1 MDAGEH
7 SPYNA
12 GAMQRERKL
21 GKGLGQLMSGGPK
34 SPTPTPPPQTASP
47 NPSPQA
53 PPQPAPAA
61 PVVAETPGSRKVR
74 KVPIARI
81 AVNPWQPRVDFA
93 TEELEELI
101 ASIREQGLIQP
112 ITVRERSGGFQ
123 LVAGE
128 RRLRACRELG
138 WTEIDALTIE
148 ATDQQMLEWA
158 IIENLQRASLNPVE
172 TAQSFRRLI
181 DEFSLTQDE
190 ASRRL
195 GQSRAH
201 VANTLRLLE
210 LPADLL
216 GHVSRGTI
224 APGAGRALLGLSDHA
239 KQRQLAD
246 RIVKDQLS
254 VRQVEDLV
262 RALKKVAPAKT
273 AEEASGT
280 PDPNRDAA
288 AQDLQDALGTKVKI
302 VGSGARGTIRIE
314 YHSQRQLR
322 ELYDRLL
329 KASPINKGREQDD

>member
-1 MDAGEH
+1 
-7 SPYNA
+7 
-12 GAMQRERKL
+12 MQRERKL

-34 SPTPTPPPQTASP
+34 SPTPPPQTAPTGLSAETP
-47 NPSPQA
+47 P
-53 PPQPAPAA
+53 PPQPAPVVPGREDA
-61 PVVAETPGSRKVR
+61 PGGRRVR
-74 KVPIARI
+74 KIPIARI
-81 AVNPWQPRVDFA
+81 AVNPWQPRVDFP

-112 ITVRERSGGFQ
+112 ITVRERTGGFQ

-181 DEFSLTQDE
+181 DEFALTQDE

-239 KQRQLAD
+239 KQRQLAE

-262 RALKKVAPAKT
+262 RALKKATPART
-273 AEEASGT
+273 AEEAPVGS
-280 PDPNRDAA
+280 DPNRDAA
-288 AQDLQDALGTKVKI
+288 AQELQDALGTKVKI

-329 KASPINKGREQDD
+329 KASPINKGRDQDD

>member
-34 SPTPTPPPQTASP
+34 GATPPPQTP
-47 NPSPQA
+47 PPSVPTLATA
-53 PPQPAPAA
+53 PTPAA
-61 PVVAETPGSRKVR
+61 APTSESGRKVR
-74 KVPIARI
+74 RIPIARI
-81 AVNPWQPRVDFA
+81 AVNPWQPRVEFA

-101 ASIREQGLIQP
+101 ASIREQGLLQP
-112 ITVRERSGGFQ
+112 ITVRERTGGYQ

-138 WTEIDALTIE
+138 WTEIDALLID

-172 TAQSFRRLI
+172 TAQSFKRLI

-224 APGAGRALLGLSDHA
+224 SPGAGRALLGLSDHA

-246 RIVKDQLS
+246 RVVKEQLS

-262 RALKKVAPAKT
+262 RAIKKIASTST
-273 AEEASGT
+273 ATGASKEA
-280 PDPNRDAA
+280 DPNIEAA
-288 AQDLQDALGTKVKI
+288 AQELQDALGTKVKI
-302 VGSGARGTIRIE
+302 VGSAARGSVRIE
-314 YHSQRQLR
+314 YHSSRQLR
-322 ELYDRLL
+322 DLFDRIL
-329 KASPINKGREQDD
+329 KSSPAKGRDIDD